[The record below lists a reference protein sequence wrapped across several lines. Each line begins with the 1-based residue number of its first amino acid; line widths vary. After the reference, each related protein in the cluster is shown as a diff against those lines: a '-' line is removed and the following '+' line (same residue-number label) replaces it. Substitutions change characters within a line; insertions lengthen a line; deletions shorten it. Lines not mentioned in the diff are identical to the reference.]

1 MDGWH
6 PFFIVTF
13 DEAMKMLEKKPSNY
27 LEVMEQKGYG
37 KTVKLNINQIA
48 IRESITS
55 LEI

>member
-1 MDGWH
+1 MT
-6 PFFIVTF
+6 PVFIVTF
-13 DEAMKMLEKKPSNY
+13 DEAMKMLEKKPSNS
-27 LEVMEQKGYG
+27 LEVMEQKDYG